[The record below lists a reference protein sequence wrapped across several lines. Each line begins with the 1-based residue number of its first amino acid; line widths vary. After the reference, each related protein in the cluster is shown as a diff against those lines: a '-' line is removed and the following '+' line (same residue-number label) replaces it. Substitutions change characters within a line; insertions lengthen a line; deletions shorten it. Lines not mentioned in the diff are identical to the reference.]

1 MLLAVDP
8 TSLAGSIASHGLLGV
23 MLVVVGWVAWAKDRE
38 LQAERQARI
47 ADAKSY
53 TELALKLQAQVI
65 DAVNK
70 LSDILTEMKK
80 FMAPPPGRTSLG
92 GGR

>member
-1 MLLAVDP
+1 VDP
-8 TSLAGSIASHGLLGV
+8 TPLVTSIASHGLLGI
-23 MLVVVGWVAWAKDRE
+23 MLVVVGWVAWSKDRE
-38 LQAERQARI
+38 LQAEREARV

-65 DAVNK
+65 DAVHR
-70 LSDILTEMKK
+70 LADILDEMKK
-80 FMAPPPGRTSLG
+80 LGRPSLG

>member
-1 MLLAVDP
+1 MDP
-8 TSLAGSIASHGLLGV
+8 ASIGATIASHGLLGAI
-23 MLVVVGWVAWAKDRE
+23 LVVVAWFAWAKDRE
-38 LQAERQARI
+38 LKAEREARI
-47 ADAKSY
+47 SDAKQY

-70 LSDILTEMKK
+70 LADIFDEMRKSGV
-80 FMAPPPGRTSLG
+80 MGRAG

>member
-1 MLLAVDP
+1 MVDP
-8 TSLAGSIASHGLLGV
+8 APLATSIASHGLLGV
-23 MLVVVGWVAWAKDRE
+23 MLVIVGWVAWSKDKE
-38 LQAERQARI
+38 LQAERLARI

-80 FMAPPPGRTSLG
+80 FMAPRTPG